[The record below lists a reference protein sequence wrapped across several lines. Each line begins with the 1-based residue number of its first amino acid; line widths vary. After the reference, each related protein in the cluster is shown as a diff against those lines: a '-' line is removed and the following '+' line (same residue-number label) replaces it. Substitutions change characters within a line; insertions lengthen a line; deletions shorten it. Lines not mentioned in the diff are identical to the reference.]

1 MKLRTLG
8 FGSLVGVMLAAPMIA
23 MMYVAQYLVKFSFTP
38 FDLFDWIARLL
49 PGPVV
54 TFGID
59 RMVDVLLLFGASVSG
74 TAKTAEQSMAVGL
87 FLVGV
92 IVATIIVFWYVE
104 SRDQAEWRGLG
115 PLVGVIL
122 GIPAGLVTAYIGQ
135 STLHPVVNFLWVF
148 ALFITWGNL
157 TVKSGRKLLTVPH
170 VPVDVEMAEE
180 DGEVQ
185 EERSVQ
191 VIDRRKFLIQMGVA
205 TATITVAGAGLG
217 RTLAVSERERLENE
231 LAAIQSRQ
239 MPDMPPMIEL
249 PNEGDPVKPALGT
262 RPEYTAVRDHYQIF
276 IRSQPTVIDGDTWEL
291 PITGLVDNPVKLT
304 LSDIRNNYE
313 PRNEFVTL
321 SCISNR
327 VGGDL
332 ISTTYWT
339 GVSVQDILAEVR
351 PQSNARYM
359 IIKSG
364 DGFYET
370 VDLDLIMSD
379 ERIMFA
385 YAWDGRPIPFDHGF
399 PLRIWIP
406 DRFGMKQPKWIT
418 EIEIVKDY
426 RAGYWVERD
435 WDEDAIVRATSV
447 IDTVAVDSVVEKDG
461 QKFVPIGGIAY
472 AGVRGISKVEI
483 QVYNRGEWYEAE
495 LRKPLSEA
503 SWVIWRVDW
512 PFEEGNHDFEVRCV
526 EGDGTPQVEE
536 FNPPRPSGATGLHHR
551 SQVIE
556 AKDA

>member
-23 MMYVAQYLVKFSFTP
+23 LMYVAQKWVNLSFAP
-38 FDLFDWIARLL
+38 FDVFDWIARLL

-59 RMVDVLLLFGASVSG
+59 RMVDILILLGASVSG
-74 TAKTAEQSMAVGL
+74 TAKTAEQGMGIGL
-87 FLVGV
+87 FFVGV
-92 IVATIIVFWYVE
+92 VVATIVAFWYVE
-104 SRDQAEWRGLG
+104 SRDQSEWRGLG
-115 PLVGVIL
+115 PLIGVIL

-135 STLHPVVNFLWVF
+135 STLHPVINFLWVF
-148 ALFITWGNL
+148 ALFVTWGNL
-157 TVKSGRKLLTVPH
+157 TVKSGRRLLTAP
-170 VPVDVEMAEE
+170 PADTMEE
-180 DGEVQ
+180 EGEIH

-205 TATITVAGAGLG
+205 TATITVAGAGIG

-276 IRSQPTVIDGDTWEL
+276 IRSQPTVIDGNTWEL
-291 PITGLVDNPVKLT
+291 PITGLVDNPVNLT

-339 GVSVQDILAEVR
+339 GAGLQDILAEVR
-351 PQSNARYM
+351 PKSNAQYM

-370 VDLDLIMSD
+370 VDLELINSD
-379 ERIMFA
+379 ERIMLA

-399 PLRIWIP
+399 PLRIWLP
-406 DRFGMKQPKWIT
+406 DRYGMKQPKWIT
-418 EIEIVKDY
+418 EIEIVDEY
-426 RAGYWVERD
+426 VEGYWVERG
-435 WDEDAIVRATSV
+435 WDEVARVRATSV

-483 QVYNRGEWYEAE
+483 QVYNRDQWYEAE
-495 LRKPLSEA
+495 LRKPLSDA

-512 PFEEGNHDFEVRCV
+512 PFEEGNHDFEVRAV
-526 EGDGTPQVEE
+526 EADGTRQVEE
-536 FNPPRPSGATGLHHR
+536 FNAPRPSGATGLHHK
-551 SQVIE
+551 SEVVE

>member
-8 FGSLVGVMLAAPMIA
+8 FGSLVGVMLTAPMIA
-23 MMYVAQYLVKFSFTP
+23 MMYVAQKWVGLSFSP
-38 FDLFDWIARLL
+38 FEIFDWIGRSL

-59 RMVDVLLLFGASVSG
+59 RMVDTLLLFGAGVSG
-74 TAKTAEQSMAVGL
+74 TAKTAEQIMAVGL
-87 FLVGV
+87 FFIGV
-92 IVATIIVFWYVE
+92 VVCTILLFAYIERWDFGKWG
-104 SRDQAEWRGLG
+104 GLG
-115 PLVGVIL
+115 PLVGAIL
-122 GIPAGLVTAYIGQ
+122 GIPIALITVGIGQ
-135 STLHPVVNFLWVF
+135 SSIHPIVNFLWVF
-148 ALFITWGNL
+148 LLFITWGNVA
-157 TVKSGRKLLTVPH
+157 VKSGRKLLALP
-170 VPVDVEMAEE
+170 PMALETEE
-180 DGEVQ
+180 GEVQ

-231 LAAIQSRQ
+231 LAAVQSQQ
-239 MPDMPPMIEL
+239 MADMPPMIDL

-276 IRSQPTVIDGDTWEL
+276 IRSQPTVLNGDEWEL
-291 PITGLVDNPVKLT
+291 PITGLVDNPVNLT
-304 LSDIRNNYE
+304 LSDIRSNYT

-351 PQSNARYM
+351 PQSNAKYM
-359 IIKSG
+359 IIHSG

-370 VDLDLIMSD
+370 VDLDLIRSD

-399 PLRIWIP
+399 PLRIWLP
-406 DRFGMKQPKWIT
+406 DRYGMKQPKWIT
-418 EIEIVKDY
+418 DIEIVDEY
-426 RAGYWVERD
+426 VEGYWVERG
-435 WDEDAIVRATSV
+435 WDEVARVRATSV
-447 IDTVAVDSVVEKDG
+447 IDTVAVGSIVEKDG
-461 QKFVPIGGIAY
+461 QKFIPIGGIAY
-472 AGVRGISKVEI
+472 AGIRGISKVEV
-483 QVYNRGEWYEAE
+483 QVYNRDEWYEAE
-495 LRKPLSEA
+495 LRSPLSEA
-503 SWVIWRVDW
+503 SWVIWRFDW

-526 EGDGTPQVEE
+526 EADGAPQIEE
-536 FNPPRPSGATGLHHR
+536 FNSPRPSGATGLHHK
-551 SQVIE
+551 SEVVE
-556 AKDA
+556 AEEA

>member
-23 MMYVAQYLVKFSFTP
+23 MMYVAQKWVGLSFAP
-38 FDLFDWIARLL
+38 FDVFDWIARLL

-59 RMVDVLLLFGASVSG
+59 RMVDMLLLFGASVSG
-74 TAKTAEQSMAVGL
+74 TAKTAEQAMAVGL
-87 FLVGV
+87 FFAGV
-92 IVATIIVFWYVE
+92 VVATIVVFWYVE
-104 SRDQAEWRGLG
+104 ARDQAEWVGLG
-115 PLVGVIL
+115 PLAGVIL
-122 GIPAGLVTAYIGQ
+122 GIPAGAIVAYIGQ
-135 STLHPVVNFLWVF
+135 STLHPAVNFLWVF
-148 ALFITWGNL
+148 ALFVTWGNL
-157 TVKSGRKLLTVPH
+157 TVKSGRKLLTVP
-170 VPVDVEMAEE
+170 PSEITED
-180 DGEVQ
+180 DGEAP

-217 RTLAVSERERLENE
+217 RNLAVSERERLENE

-249 PNEGDPVKPALGT
+249 PNEADPLKPALGT

-291 PITGLVDNPVKLT
+291 PITGLVDNPVNLT

-339 GVSVQDILAEVR
+339 GASLQDILAEVR
-351 PQSNARYM
+351 PKSDARYM

-370 VDLDLIMSD
+370 VDLDLINSD
-379 ERIMFA
+379 ERIMLA

-399 PLRIWIP
+399 PLRIWLP
-406 DRFGMKQPKWIT
+406 DRYGMKQPKWIT
-418 EIEIVKDY
+418 EIEIVDEY
-426 RAGYWVERD
+426 VAGYWVERG
-435 WDEDAIVRATSV
+435 WDKDAIVRATSV
-447 IDTVAVDSVVEKDG
+447 IDTVAVDSIVEKDG
-461 QKFVPIGGIAY
+461 RKYVPIGGIAY

-483 QVYNRGEWYEAE
+483 QVYNRDEWYEAE
-495 LRKPLSEA
+495 LRQPLSDA

-526 EGDGTPQVEE
+526 EADGARQVEE
-536 FNPPRPSGATGLHHR
+536 FNPPRPSGATGLHHK
-551 SQVIE
+551 SEVIE
-556 AKDA
+556 ARDA

>member
-8 FGSLVGVMLAAPMIA
+8 FGTLVGVMLTAPMIA
-23 MMYVAQYLVKFSFTP
+23 MMYAAQKWVNLSFPP

-59 RMVDVLLLFGASVSG
+59 RMVDALLFFGASVSG

-87 FLVGV
+87 FFIGV
-92 IVATIIVFWYVE
+92 LVATIALFAYIDKW
-104 SRDQAEWRGLG
+104 DIAEWSGLG
-115 PLVGVIL
+115 PLSGVII
-122 GIPAGLVTAYIGQ
+122 GVPAGLVTAYIGQ
-135 STLHPVVNFLWVF
+135 STLHPVVNFLWVLL
-148 ALFITWGNL
+148 LFITWGNV
-157 TVKSGRKLLTVPH
+157 TVKSGRKLLAPPPAQTP
-170 VPVDVEMAEE
+170 EE
-180 DGEVQ
+180 EGE
-185 EERSVQ
+185 EREDRSVQ

-217 RTLAVSERERLENE
+217 RALAVSERESLERE
-231 LAAIQSRQ
+231 LEAIQSRQ

-249 PNEGDPVKPALGT
+249 PNEADPVKPALGT

-276 IRSQPTVIDGDTWEL
+276 IRSQPTVINGDTWEL
-291 PITGLVDNPVKLT
+291 PITGLVDNPVTLT
-304 LSDIRNNYE
+304 LSDIRNNYT

-359 IIKSG
+359 NIKSG

-483 QVYNRGEWYEAE
+483 EVFNTGQWYEAE
-495 LRKPLSEA
+495 LRQPLSEA

-512 PFEEGNHDFEVRCV
+512 PFQEGNHDFRVRCV
-526 EGDGTPQVEE
+526 EADGTPQIEE
-536 FNPPRPSGATGLHHR
+536 YNPPRPSGATGHHHK
-551 SQVIE
+551 SEVVE
-556 AKDA
+556 ARDA

>member
-23 MMYVAQYLVKFSFTP
+23 MMYVAQHLVKFSFTP

-59 RMVDVLLLFGASVSG
+59 RMVDMLLLFGASVSG

-87 FLVGV
+87 FFAGV
-92 IVATIIVFWYVE
+92 VVATVMAFWYVE

-115 PLVGVIL
+115 PLLGVIL

-135 STLHPVVNFLWVF
+135 SSLHPAVNFLWVF
-148 ALFITWGNL
+148 ALFIIWGSL
-157 TVKSGRKLLTVPH
+157 TVKSGRRLLTVPAT
-170 VPVDVEMAEE
+170 EMPAEE
-180 DGEVQ
+180 GEVR

-239 MPDMPPMIEL
+239 MPDMPPMIDL
-249 PNEGDPVKPALGT
+249 PNEGDPIKPALGT

-291 PITGLVDNPVKLT
+291 PITGLVDNPVNLT
-304 LSDIRNNYE
+304 LSEIRNNYE

-339 GVSVQDILAEVR
+339 GASLQDILAEVR

-370 VDLDLIMSD
+370 VDLELIRSD
-379 ERIMFA
+379 ERIMLA

-399 PLRIWIP
+399 PLRIWLP
-406 DRFGMKQPKWIT
+406 DRYGMKQPKWIT
-418 EIEIVKDY
+418 EIEIVDEY
-426 RAGYWVERD
+426 VEGYWVERG

-447 IDTVAVDSVVEKDG
+447 IDTVAIDSVVEKDG

-483 QVYNRGEWYEAE
+483 QVYNRDEWYEAE
-495 LRKPLSEA
+495 LRKPLSDA

-512 PFEEGNHDFEVRCV
+512 PFEEGNHDFEVRAV
-526 EGDGTPQVEE
+526 EADGTPQIEE
-536 FNPPRPSGATGLHHR
+536 FNPPRPSGATGLHHK
-551 SQVIE
+551 SEVIE
-556 AKDA
+556 TKEA

>member
-23 MMYVAQYLVKFSFTP
+23 MMYVAQKWLNFSFAP
-38 FDLFDWIARLL
+38 FDVFDWIARLL

-59 RMVDVLLLFGASVSG
+59 RMVDMLILFGASVSG

-87 FLVGV
+87 FFVGV
-92 IVATIIVFWYVE
+92 VVGTIVVFWYVE
-104 SRDQAEWRGLG
+104 ARDQAEWSGLG
-115 PLVGVIL
+115 PLVGVII
-122 GIPAGLVTAYIGQ
+122 GIPVGLVAAYIGQ

-148 ALFITWGNL
+148 ALFVTWGTL
-157 TVKSGRKLLTVPH
+157 TAKSGRKLLTVP
-170 VPVDVEMAEE
+170 PSEITEDVH
-180 DGEVQ
+180 EVQ

-239 MPDMPPMIEL
+239 MPDMPPMIDL

-276 IRSQPTVIDGDTWEL
+276 IRSQPTVLNGDTWEL
-291 PITGLVDNPVKLT
+291 PITGLVENPVNLT

-351 PQSNARYM
+351 PRSNARYM

-370 VDLDLIMSD
+370 VDLELINSD
-379 ERIMFA
+379 ERIMLA

-399 PLRIWIP
+399 PLRIWLP
-406 DRFGMKQPKWIT
+406 DRYGMKQPKWIT
-418 EIEIVKDY
+418 EIEIVDEY
-426 RAGYWVERD
+426 VEGYWVERG
-435 WDEDAIVRATSV
+435 WDEVARVRATSV

-483 QVYNRGEWYEAE
+483 QVYNRDEWYEAE
-495 LRKPLSEA
+495 LRKPLSDA

-512 PFEEGNHDFEVRCV
+512 PFEEGNHDFEVRAV
-526 EGDGTPQVEE
+526 EADGTRQVEE
-536 FNPPRPSGATGLHHR
+536 FNPPRPSGATGLHHK
-551 SQVIE
+551 SEVVE
-556 AKDA
+556 AKEA